1 VFSSI
6 GIKSRLTKIFF
17 LYKKSKKDWENAS
30 IFFKKTKIIIR
41 ENHAGQDCG
50 GGFQN
55 FFASI
60 AAVILWH
67 GKSSHTQKKR
77 KTQDNVFT
85 K

>member
-6 GIKSRLTKIFF
+6 GIKSRLTKIF
-17 LYKKSKKDWENAS
+17 LYKKKQERLGKCLN
-30 IFFKKTKIIIR
+30 IFQKTKIIIR

-50 GGFQN
+50 FFQN
-55 FFASI
+55 FASI

-67 GKSSHTQKKR
+67 GTSHTKKE
-77 KTQDNVFT
+77 TQDNVFT